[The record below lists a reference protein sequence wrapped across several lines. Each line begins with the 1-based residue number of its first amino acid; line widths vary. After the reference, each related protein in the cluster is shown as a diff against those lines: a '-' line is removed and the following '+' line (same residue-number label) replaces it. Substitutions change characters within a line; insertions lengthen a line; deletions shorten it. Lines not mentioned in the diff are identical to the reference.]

1 MSKIV
6 LEATIEGIST
16 RVDNTISIKIGT
28 QELESSACVQLFQMR
43 NKLVKVLLSDSNI
56 SKIEEEL
63 IDGEAIAQVK
73 KNKTASQ
80 RLRAV
85 LFRVNEM
92 NGGNEETFEAFYK
105 SEMERIIDHYK
116 LKLE

>member
-1 MSKIV
+1 MKII

-28 QELESSACVQLFQMR
+28 QELEPSSCVQLFQMR
-43 NKLVKVLLSDSNI
+43 NKLVKILLSDSNI
-56 SKIEEEL
+56 SKVEEEL
-63 IDGEAIAQVK
+63 IDSEVIAQVK
-73 KNKTASQ
+73 KNKTSSQ

-85 LFRVNEM
+85 LFRVNER

-105 SEMERIIDHYK
+105 GEMEKLIEHYK
-116 LKLE
+116 KKLD